1 MDWQESVVVV
11 TGASQGIG
19 AAVAR
24 AVSARGARVGLIARD
39 ADALRGLAESL
50 PGQTMPAPADVADE
64 PALVAALTGVTDA
77 LGPIDVLVT
86 SAGVG
91 AYGPFVDT
99 APETFRHLMEVNYF
113 GTLHALRA
121 VLPSML
127 ERRRGHLLA
136 VASVAG
142 RVAVP
147 LESAYSASKFAV
159 VGLLESVGAEVE
171 SAGVGVTL
179 VDPGPVA
186 TNFFERRGEPYARRW
201 PRPVPPEA
209 VADAALHA
217 VERGRDEVFVP
228 RWLGLAHAAKTLAPA
243 LYRVGT
249 RRDVAREL
257 ARFGRMPQE
266 RST

>member
-1 MDWQESVVVV
+1 VDWNGSVVAV

-39 ADALRGLAESL
+39 ADALRDVAGDL
-50 PGQTMPAPADVADE
+50 PAKATVAPADVTDE
-64 PALVAALTGVTDA
+64 SGLTESLAAVSRE
-77 LGPIDVLVT
+77 LGPIDVIVT

-99 APETFRHLMEVNYF
+99 PSETFRHLMEVNFF
-113 GTLHALRA
+113 GTLHAVRA

-127 ERRRGHLLA
+127 ERRKGHLVA

-142 RVAVP
+142 RLAAP

-159 VGLLESVGAEVE
+159 VGLLESLGTEVE
-171 SAGVGVTL
+171 PAGVGVTL

-186 TNFFERRGEPYARRW
+186 TEFFTRRGEPYARTW
-201 PRPVPPEA
+201 PRAVPPETVAEA
-209 VADAALHA
+209 VVHA
-217 VERGRDEVFVP
+217 VERDRSEVFVP
-228 RWLGLAHAAKTLAPA
+228 RWLGLAHAAKTLAPT
-243 LYRVGT
+243 LYRFGT

-257 ARFGRMPQE
+257 ARFGR
-266 RST
+266 SVS